1 MTTKQIIAEFVKHAS
16 PVDSE
21 EVGAGYF
28 ITSGD
33 MSNLIAL
40 LAAEFDTQTSAAYN
54 QGYKAGYD
62 CSLLDNQRDFK

>member
-1 MTTKQIIAEFVKHAS
+1 MTTKEIIAEFVKHAT
-16 PVDSE
+16 PLDSE
-21 EVGAGYF
+21 KEGAGYF

-40 LAAEFDTQTSAAYN
+40 IALEFDNKTSAAYN
-54 QGYKAGYD
+54 DGYKAGYD